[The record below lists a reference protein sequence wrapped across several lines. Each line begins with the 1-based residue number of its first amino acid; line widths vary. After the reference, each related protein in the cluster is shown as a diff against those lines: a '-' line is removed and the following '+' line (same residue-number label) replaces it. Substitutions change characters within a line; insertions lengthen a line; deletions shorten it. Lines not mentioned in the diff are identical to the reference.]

1 MSMKNAS
8 LKTLKEDLLVSF
20 KFASRNVITFI
31 LAMFGVVIV
40 TVLIIAL
47 AAVVVI
53 PIFFLAVGLEGLFQ
67 IFTSWITTF
76 DTTSSAALVL
86 LILSI
91 MTPILAP
98 FLVAVGALYGMG
110 REIVE
115 SDGTTAEGVF
125 AWYRKKFFSLAGG
138 GLIQFLL
145 AITPIIVGV
154 IILPFYGLGMG
165 FGPDNLGLA
174 SVVVALLLIYVGVV
188 TGLLS
193 MVFPAIIDG
202 HTVFESVKI
211 SLRLSTKYFD
221 RVFSVWF
228 AFLGIAGLL
237 FLPIVAIPFLTFS
250 TSVVF
255 SAWFGLYSAAVVIFE
270 ALILFPAGIIGMSRI
285 YLILIA
291 ETVTNGEEVTEY
303 FDETSNDVGL
313 FGGD

>member
-47 AAVVVI
+47 AAIIVI
-53 PIFFLAVGLEGLFQ
+53 PIIFLAIGIEGIVQ
-67 IFTSWITTF
+67 TF
-76 DTTSSAALVL
+76 ANWVVAFDAASVPTLMM
-86 LILSI
+86 LILAVA
-91 MTPILAP
+91 TPILAP

-125 AWYRKKFFSLAGG
+125 VWYRKKFFSLAGG
-138 GLIQFLL
+138 GLIQFMI
-145 AITPIIVGV
+145 AIAPLMIGA
-154 IILPFYGLGMG
+154 IILPFYGLGLG
-165 FGPDNLGLA
+165 FGPNEFAAA
-174 SVVVALLLIYVGVV
+174 SVVLVLLLIYVGVV

-193 MVFPAIIDG
+193 MIFPAIIDG
-202 HTVFESVKI
+202 NSVVESVKI

-237 FLPIVAIPFLTFS
+237 ILPIVAVPFLTFS
-250 TSVVF
+250 TGVVF
-255 SAWFGLYSAAVVIFE
+255 SAWFGLYSAIVTIFE
-270 ALILFPAGIIGMSRI
+270 VLILFPATIIGMSRI

-291 ETVTNGEEVTEY
+291 ETVTNGEVTEY
-303 FDETSNDVGL
+303 YDETSNDVGL